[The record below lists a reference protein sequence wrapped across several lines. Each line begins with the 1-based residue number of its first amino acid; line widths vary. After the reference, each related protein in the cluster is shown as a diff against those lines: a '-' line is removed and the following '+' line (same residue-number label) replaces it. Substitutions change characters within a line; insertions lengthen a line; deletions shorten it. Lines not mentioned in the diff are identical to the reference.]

1 MPAYNEHVR
10 TAYTHLLVSILL
22 PTLFFAL
29 ALVLSDN
36 SSPSTTLSI
45 LALSCILPLA
55 VHTSIYSRLSIA
67 QTTQQTSHQTPAQPR
82 LYDLF
87 LVLPAALYASIS
99 TLQRYFMVA
108 LYALTMNPGYQPS
121 RGFLGLVYMLGV
133 MEWTTI
139 SQLSVMLWRASRES
153 EIEDVEKSNVV
164 RIVNV
169 PIIIVTA
176 LE

>member
-1 MPAYNEHVR
+1 MTAYNEHVR
-10 TAYTHLLVSILL
+10 TAYTHLLVSIIL

-29 ALVLSDN
+29 ALVLADN
-36 SSPSTTLSI
+36 SSSSTILSI

-67 QTTQQTSHQTPAQPR
+67 QTTRQTSAQPR

-87 LVLPAALYASIS
+87 WVLPAALYASIS

-108 LYALTMNPGYQPS
+108 LYALTMSPGYQPS

-133 MEWTTI
+133 MEWTTV
-139 SQLSVMLWRASRES
+139 SQLSVMLWRTSRENGM
-153 EIEDVEKSNVV
+153 EDIEKSGAV
-164 RIVNV
+164 RIVDV